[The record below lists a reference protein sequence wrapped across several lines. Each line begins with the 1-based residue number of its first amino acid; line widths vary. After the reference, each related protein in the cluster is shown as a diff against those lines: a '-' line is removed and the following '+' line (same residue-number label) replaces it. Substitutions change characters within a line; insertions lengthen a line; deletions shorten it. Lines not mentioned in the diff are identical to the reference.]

1 MDDLAKKLKAKKPR
15 EEEPDPRK
23 KEKIMDL
30 HATGEEINYIRCD
43 YCSERFPADAL
54 QEYNEVYYCQDCFTK
69 IQSGEIE
76 IKPES
81 SEDDLEQIEEE
92 SGQNEE

>member
-1 MDDLAKKLKAKKPR
+1 MDDLAKKLKAKKPH

-81 SEDDLEQIEEE
+81 IEDDLEQIEEE